1 MLTLNPSKSQKK
13 VAVIQSN
20 YIPWIGYFA
29 IIASVDVFV
38 VYECVQYTKNDW
50 RNRNQIQEKDGTKKW
65 LSIPIRKFSVN
76 QQFMET
82 KVANHNWAQSHF
94 NTLRQ
99 NFSSSKGWL
108 RWGAAVKSL
117 YEKGEQ
123 CEYLFQINRIFLDW
137 TIQTLGISSEIVY
150 LDEYPLF
157 KDPNERLISILE
169 CFGTT
174 IYLSGPAAEN
184 YINPVLFR
192 DAHIDLIYINY
203 NDLINNVLTS
213 PNPVKSTTILQTI
226 FEGDYEFR
234 SH

>member
-1 MLTLNPSKSQKK
+1 MNPSKLQKK
-13 VAVIQSN
+13 VAVIQST

-50 RNRNQIQEKDGTKKW
+50 RNRNQIQEKDGNLKW
-65 LSIPIRKFSVN
+65 LSIPIRKFSVH
-76 QQFMET
+76 QQFMDT

-99 NFSSSKGWL
+99 NFSKSKGWL
-108 RWGAAVKSL
+108 LWGEAVKSL

-123 CEYLFQINRIFLDW
+123 CEYLFQINRMFLDW
-137 TIQTLGISSEIVY
+137 SIQALGISSKIVY
-150 LDEYPLF
+150 LDEYPFF

-169 CFGTT
+169 SFGATMY
-174 IYLSGPAAEN
+174 ISGPTAAN
-184 YINPVLFR
+184 YINPLLFR
-192 DAHIDLIYINY
+192 EAQIELVYIEY
-203 NDLINNVLTS
+203 NDLIKSVLTT
-213 PNPVKSTTILQTI
+213 PYPIKSTTILQTI
-226 FEGDYEFR
+226 FESDYEFR

>member
-1 MLTLNPSKSQKK
+1 MSPLNPNKPQKT

-29 IIASVDVFV
+29 IMASVDVFV

-50 RNRNQIQEKDGTKKW
+50 RNRNQIQEKDGKLKW

-76 QQFMET
+76 QHFMET
-82 KVANHNWAQSHF
+82 KVASHIWAQSHF

-99 NFSSSKGWL
+99 NFSSSTGWL
-108 RWGAAVKSL
+108 LWGKAVKSL

-137 TIQTLGISSEIVY
+137 TIQTLGISAKIVY

-174 IYLSGPAAEN
+174 KYLSGPAAEN
-184 YINPVLFR
+184 YINSALFR
-192 DAHIDLIYINY
+192 EAHIDLVYIDY
-203 NDLINNVLTS
+203 NNLIKRVLTTPS
-213 PNPVKSTTILQTI
+213 SVKSTTILQTI